1 MIVTILLVIVNVIT
15 RKLFNY
21 IIIWSEEI
29 ATSCFVYSVFIG
41 AAYAYRKH
49 QHVGVDLLV
58 ERLPAGARRVVHL
71 ITNAL
76 LVIINGY
83 ITVLSVQFIQSSW
96 IKRMPITKLPSSVVS
111 TALVIGFG
119 LMTIYSLVFFVKD
132 LKRRRGGGRMST
144 FLSILPIIIAL
155 VLYFTGIPIAY
166 ALFAAALTYFGFID
180 TTTMPYLLMQ
190 KFVTATQSFPF
201 LAIPFFIMCGSI
213 MNYGGISARLMDF
226 ADALTGHMR
235 GGLAQIN
242 VLLSM
247 LMGGCSGSANADAAM
262 ECKLLVP
269 EMEKRGYGKGFSAAI
284 TAASSCVTPIIPPG
298 INLIVYGLIAGASVG
313 QLFAAGYVPGLL
325 MAVALMIAVALIS
338 KKRGYAPSRPRRATL
353 GEIGRQ
359 ALKSFWALFFPLGI
373 IMGMRFGIFTPTEA
387 GGVGV
392 LYCLIVGKFVYKGL
406 KKEHFI
412 PILRETISGTATVM
426 LIIVSATVFGYYLN
440 WENIPTMLLNAVTS
454 FASNKFLVL
463 LVMNVVLLIV
473 GMFLEGGAA
482 LIILAPLMVPIVKA
496 AGIDLVHFG
505 IVCNVNIMI
514 GGLTPPFGSMMFT
527 CVSITD
533 CKMQEFIKECV
544 PFIIALLIALL
555 LLTYIPGISLLI
567 PNLIY

>member
-1 MIVTILLVIVNVIT
+1 
-15 RKLFNY
+15 
-21 IIIWSEEI
+21 
-29 ATSCFVYSVFIG
+29 
-41 AAYAYRKH
+41 
-49 QHVGVDLLV
+49 
-58 ERLPAGARRVVHL
+58 
-71 ITNAL
+71 
-76 LVIINGY
+76 
-83 ITVLSVQFIQSSW
+83 
-96 IKRMPITKLPSSVVS
+96 
-111 TALVIGFG
+111 
-119 LMTIYSLVFFVKD
+119 
-132 LKRRRGGGRMST
+132 MST

-180 TTTMPYLLMQ
+180 TTTVPYLLMQ
-190 KFVTATQSFPF
+190 KFITSTQSFPF

-226 ADALTGHMR
+226 ADALTGHLP

-313 QLFAAGYVPGLL
+313 QLFAAGYIPGLL
-325 MAVALMIAVALIS
+325 MAVTLMIAVAIIS

-406 KKEHFI
+406 RKEHFI
-412 PILRETISGTATVM
+412 PILRETISCTATVM

-440 WENIPTMLLNAVTS
+440 WENIPTMLLNAVSS

-463 LVMNVVLLIV
+463 LVMNIVLLIV

-527 CVSITD
+527 CVSITG

-555 LLTYIPGISLLI
+555 LLTYIPGITMLI

>member
-96 IKRMPITKLPSSVVS
+96 IKRMPITKLPSSAVS
-111 TALVIGFG
+111 TALVIGF
-119 LMTIYSLVFFVKD
+119 
-132 LKRRRGGGRMST
+132 
-144 FLSILPIIIAL
+144 
-155 VLYFTGIPIAY
+155 
-166 ALFAAALTYFGFID
+166 
-180 TTTMPYLLMQ
+180 
-190 KFVTATQSFPF
+190 
-201 LAIPFFIMCGSI
+201 
-213 MNYGGISARLMDF
+213 
-226 ADALTGHMR
+226 TGHMR

-338 KKRGYAPSRPRRATL
+338 KKRGYAPSRPRRA
-353 GEIGRQ
+353 
-359 ALKSFWALFFPLGI
+359 PLGI

-527 CVSITD
+527 CVSITG

-555 LLTYIPGISLLI
+555 LLTYIPGISMLI

>member
-1 MIVTILLVIVNVIT
+1 
-15 RKLFNY
+15 
-21 IIIWSEEI
+21 
-29 ATSCFVYSVFIG
+29 
-41 AAYAYRKH
+41 
-49 QHVGVDLLV
+49 
-58 ERLPAGARRVVHL
+58 
-71 ITNAL
+71 
-76 LVIINGY
+76 
-83 ITVLSVQFIQSSW
+83 
-96 IKRMPITKLPSSVVS
+96 
-111 TALVIGFG
+111 
-119 LMTIYSLVFFVKD
+119 
-132 LKRRRGGGRMST
+132 MST

-180 TTTMPYLLMQ
+180 TTTVPYLLMQ
-190 KFVTATQSFPF
+190 KFITSTQSFPF

-226 ADALTGHMR
+226 ADALTGHLP

-313 QLFAAGYVPGLL
+313 QLFAAGYIPGLL
-325 MAVALMIAVALIS
+325 MAVTLMIAVAIIS

-406 KKEHFI
+406 RKEHFI

-426 LIIVSATVFGYYLN
+426 LIIVSATVFGYY
-440 WENIPTMLLNAVTS
+440 
-454 FASNKFLVL
+454 
-463 LVMNVVLLIV
+463 
-473 GMFLEGGAA
+473 AA
-482 LIILAPLMVPIVKA
+482 QRRVELCQQQVPRA
-496 AGIDLVHFG
+496 AGHEHRAAHRRHVPRGRRGADHPRSAHGADREGRRDRSGALRHRLQRQHHDRRSDPAVRLDDVHLRVHHGLQDAG
-505 IVCNVNIMI
+505 IYQRVRAVYHCAAHCAAAADVHS
-514 GGLTPPFGSMMFT
+514 GHHDADTESHLLRET
-527 CVSITD
+527 
-533 CKMQEFIKECV
+533 
-544 PFIIALLIALL
+544 IA
-555 LLTYIPGISLLI
+555 
-567 PNLIY
+567 

>member
-1 MIVTILLVIVNVIT
+1 
-15 RKLFNY
+15 
-21 IIIWSEEI
+21 
-29 ATSCFVYSVFIG
+29 
-41 AAYAYRKH
+41 
-49 QHVGVDLLV
+49 
-58 ERLPAGARRVVHL
+58 
-71 ITNAL
+71 
-76 LVIINGY
+76 
-83 ITVLSVQFIQSSW
+83 
-96 IKRMPITKLPSSVVS
+96 
-111 TALVIGFG
+111 
-119 LMTIYSLVFFVKD
+119 
-132 LKRRRGGGRMST
+132 
-144 FLSILPIIIAL
+144 
-155 VLYFTGIPIAY
+155 
-166 ALFAAALTYFGFID
+166 
-180 TTTMPYLLMQ
+180 
-190 KFVTATQSFPF
+190 
-201 LAIPFFIMCGSI
+201 
-213 MNYGGISARLMDF
+213 
-226 ADALTGHMR
+226 
-235 GGLAQIN
+235 
-242 VLLSM
+242 M

-313 QLFAAGYVPGLL
+313 QLFAAGYIPGLL
-325 MAVALMIAVALIS
+325 MAVTLMIAVAIIS

-482 LIILAPLMVPIVKA
+482 LILEEYEHAKARGARVYAEIVGYGATDDAHHMTAPDPEGNGGARAIRMAYEEAGADLANEKIYINAHGTGTPMNDKLETLAIKNALGEARAREALISSTKSMTGHMLGA
-496 AGIDLVHFG
+496 AGGVEAIASVMALEEGVLPPTIHLDEPDPECDLNYLPHTALRAQAEMAVSLSLGFG
-505 IVCNVNIMI
+505 GHNAA
-514 GGLTPPFGSMMFT
+514 
-527 CVSITD
+527 
-533 CKMQEFIKECV
+533 
-544 PFIIALLIALL
+544 IAIRR
-555 LLTYIPGISLLI
+555 I
-567 PNLIY
+567 

>member
-1 MIVTILLVIVNVIT
+1 
-15 RKLFNY
+15 
-21 IIIWSEEI
+21 
-29 ATSCFVYSVFIG
+29 
-41 AAYAYRKH
+41 
-49 QHVGVDLLV
+49 
-58 ERLPAGARRVVHL
+58 
-71 ITNAL
+71 
-76 LVIINGY
+76 
-83 ITVLSVQFIQSSW
+83 
-96 IKRMPITKLPSSVVS
+96 
-111 TALVIGFG
+111 
-119 LMTIYSLVFFVKD
+119 
-132 LKRRRGGGRMST
+132 MST

-180 TTTMPYLLMQ
+180 TTTVPYLLMQ
-190 KFVTATQSFPF
+190 KFITSTQSFPF

-226 ADALTGHMR
+226 ADALTGHLP

-313 QLFAAGYVPGLL
+313 QLFAAGYIPGLL
-325 MAVALMIAVALIS
+325 MAVTLMIAVAIIS

-406 KKEHFI
+406 RKEH
-412 PILRETISGTATVM
+412 
-426 LIIVSATVFGYYLN
+426 FGYYLN
-440 WENIPTMLLNAVTS
+440 WENIPTMLLNAVSS

-463 LVMNVVLLIV
+463 LVMNIVLLIV

-527 CVSITD
+527 CVSITG

-555 LLTYIPGISLLI
+555 LLTYIPGITMLI

>member
-1 MIVTILLVIVNVIT
+1 
-15 RKLFNY
+15 
-21 IIIWSEEI
+21 
-29 ATSCFVYSVFIG
+29 
-41 AAYAYRKH
+41 
-49 QHVGVDLLV
+49 
-58 ERLPAGARRVVHL
+58 
-71 ITNAL
+71 
-76 LVIINGY
+76 
-83 ITVLSVQFIQSSW
+83 
-96 IKRMPITKLPSSVVS
+96 
-111 TALVIGFG
+111 
-119 LMTIYSLVFFVKD
+119 
-132 LKRRRGGGRMST
+132 MST

-180 TTTMPYLLMQ
+180 TTTVPCLLMQ
-190 KFVTATQSFPF
+190 KFITSTQSFPF

-226 ADALTGHMR
+226 ADALTGHLP

-325 MAVALMIAVALIS
+325 MAVTLMIAVAIIA

-482 LIILAPLMVPIVKA
+482 LILEEYEHAKARGAKIYAEIVGYGSTCDAHHVTAPAEEAIASGKAIVNAMAGLEGVKPEEIYINAHGTGTALNDKTETRAIKNAFGEADAKKVHISSTKSMTGHMLGAAGAVEAIAAILAVQEDVIPPTINLKEADPACDLDYTPNTAVKTTVEA
-496 AGIDLVHFG
+496 AMSTSLGFG
-505 IVCNVNIMI
+505 GHNA
-514 GGLTPPFGSMMFT
+514 
-527 CVSITD
+527 CVAFR
-533 CKMQEFIKECV
+533 KMR
-544 PFIIALLIALL
+544 
-555 LLTYIPGISLLI
+555 G
-567 PNLIY
+567 